1 MAKALDKN
9 IIADSVTYFFAE
21 IGKLKNIMNF
31 ESQDQSLQV
40 VIFRSALIAGAC
52 LILLILLS
60 LKSVVPA
67 IERELLAQV
76 SQQFINNKLNNILV
90 SAQGQDVFLE
100 GLVTTDVRN
109 TALDLASK
117 VRGVRKVHDNFI
129 ITDSKTASKNEAGNN
144 NQ

>member
-1 MAKALDKN
+1 
-9 IIADSVTYFFAE
+9 
-21 IGKLKNIMNF
+21 MNF

-40 VIFRSALIAGAC
+40 VIFRSALIGGAC

-76 SQQFINNKLNNILV
+76 SQQFINNKLDNILV

-100 GLVTTDVRN
+100 GLVTTDVSN
-109 TALDLASK
+109 TALDLANK

-129 ITDSKTASKNEAGNN
+129 ITDSRTASKNEAGNN